1 MKVVH
6 GNRLSDGLEALR
18 SLTGICALELSG
30 NPLGEVPVEIRGL
43 SVTDADARLASK
55 VSDEDRLR
63 LADVVIDTAGD
74 LAHTHAQVDDLW
86 ESLPAMIAKVRS

>member
-1 MKVVH
+1 
-6 GNRLSDGLEALR
+6 
-18 SLTGICALELSG
+18 
-30 NPLGEVPVEIRGL
+30 
-43 SVTDADARLASK
+43 

-86 ESLPAMIAKVRS
+86 ENLPAILAAVRGRRRVNRLR